1 MQRMKKVLLG
11 VAIGIV
17 LVNLATID
25 VSKFHY
31 RYFEREKNIFENSF
45 SAAKTVTLDL
55 AADFDYSEYYES
67 ETVRVLAEFSLS
79 CKRFVRAPNLKC

>member
-31 RYFEREKNIFENSF
+31 RYFQPNQSENLKKKTF
-45 SAAKTVTLDL
+45 SAAKTVALDL

-67 ETVRVLAEFSLS
+67 DTVRVLAEF
-79 CKRFVRAPNLKC
+79 

>member
-31 RYFEREKNIFENSF
+31 RYFQPNQSENLEKNF
-45 SAAKTVTLDL
+45 
-55 AADFDYSEYYES
+55 
-67 ETVRVLAEFSLS
+67 
-79 CKRFVRAPNLKC
+79 